1 MALRLLHWQSHL
13 QSPPFARL
21 TIPTVGLLL
30 RMDPQRPESSR
41 SDKYSFSSYQHPS
54 EIPPP
59 GNVAGMERTRVP
71 PPQGATADEVEEGP
85 SQLVQNRTDRIMRR
99 KGYLSGVKDWYDNIN
114 RSPDTEPTSA
124 ITSEDPPSP
133 SDRRNARPKHLGRE
147 PSMYSVN
154 SLGSDMVEPTEDS
167 RSKSNE
173 SCPAEDVDDLE
184 KNTLRQM
191 DYKTRRKHLTRTK
204 IEYNVTCKS

>member
-1 MALRLLHWQSHL
+1 
-13 QSPPFARL
+13 
-21 TIPTVGLLL
+21 
-30 RMDPQRPESSR
+30 
-41 SDKYSFSSYQHPS
+41 
-54 EIPPP
+54 
-59 GNVAGMERTRVP
+59 MERTRVP